1 MIDNITKEVELD
13 AKIGL
18 LANLEQSL
26 YNGMTERTSE
36 ILAAVSYITVEAEL
50 QLYTKEVD
58 DALAAATKLI
68 TDRYLEFKTKCAM
81 MSNKIDKIL
90 KDNKD
95 VIPQVIVD
103 DIELFDPDLVVDVF
117 ETYSV
122 YLGIHTELM
131 QNIMFNK
138 LRVAN
143 IISKQKSKP
152 GVKKEGNIYK
162 IH

>member
-68 TDRYLEFKTKCAM
+68 TDRYPAVYTK
-81 MSNKIDKIL
+81 
-90 KDNKD
+90 
-95 VIPQVIVD
+95 
-103 DIELFDPDLVVDVF
+103 
-117 ETYSV
+117 
-122 YLGIHTELM
+122 
-131 QNIMFNK
+131 
-138 LRVAN
+138 
-143 IISKQKSKP
+143 
-152 GVKKEGNIYK
+152 
-162 IH
+162 